1 VVLSQRLPPLRDG
14 DVVVAVARQRTG
26 IRELPYFVAAKLVL
40 AARPGATAPRANVRR
55 IGSRAAT
62 FTDTNGFNCTP
73 GPSAFRSP
81 CRTEKAGLVEIKRS
95 PRRPLFANLVMRSF
109 PKRVQARASFPP
121 ARVEAGRL
129 VVTRVELVL
138 PLAVRPVAGREHQDL
153 APLPEARGAA
163 LEDRALNAGIAH
175 EQRRHGQLAFQFGE
189 GTDPQG
195 SIVVH
200 GRLQRSPVGESLL
213 GAA

>member
-40 AARPGATAPRANVRR
+40 EARPGATAPRANVRR

-129 VVTRVELVL
+129 VVTRVRAA
-138 PLAVRPVAGREHQDL
+138 PPFRSAPARTRPAAG
-153 APLPEARGAA
+153 
-163 LEDRALNAGIAH
+163 
-175 EQRRHGQLAFQFGE
+175 
-189 GTDPQG
+189 
-195 SIVVH
+195 
-200 GRLQRSPVGESLL
+200 
-213 GAA
+213 